1 MALVTTSAGQEHWLS
16 YTCPHCLSILEVDG
30 EWSGQVVGCPSCGS
44 SVQLPRIGDPGL
56 RDRRCTW
63 CGLRASFM
71 GFRANGQF
79 VCPGCRA
86 AVDKTPEPTK
96 GAAPGPVAVVLPKAP
111 PEKRSKQETQHIT
124 LPVQRQARGSG
135 RPSPPPMA
143 PVAPMAP
150 VGAPLFAG
158 VAPVTPGVPFSPEVK
173 SALARPLS
181 DTVRMVGQP
190 PAKVAPAPI
199 FPPKAAGALPGIP
212 RSSDR
217 QTTSAPIL
225 AKPVVEA
232 VPVPP
237 PQGAAKDL
245 GRGPFASAMRRP
257 TAADGGGAGEPRP
270 GKEYAKFLQEKPAAE
285 AAAPDKRPIA
295 PSSAQSAGGE
305 PSKEPVASGVQP
317 PKGDKPQGFPWMV
330 PARAAKAEAPAPVA
344 PVAVALPTVFKG
356 AAPEAVAKK
365 RTDVIPALRG
375 AEEAAPAGTG
385 QKIATS
391 PRVETSIP
399 EMGGG
404 HEAAKATS
412 PPEPAIP
419 KGTPV
424 ADAAVTG
431 VVTEPAPATDDVGG
445 TPKETEQPQAEPERE
460 KDSAP
465 ETTTDAAT
473 DEVDEVDG
481 ALAEP
486 SWLEAFARA
495 RVELAKPADVAV
507 AKVEADRKAPALET
521 AQPETASDVGQGMAV
536 APLACEEAGEAPA
549 EIGEPEPGDAGSE
562 PVAVVQLDVTEPA
575 EPQEDIAEEAGQRE
589 ELREDGGQE
598 GILVEGADAD
608 LVGVTELPAEEEP
621 ELPSDLPGVVSSAA
635 GAVSTE
641 LAEDI
646 PPPVFH
652 PAPLEVGA
660 AVGRGPGEAFGP
672 SRIAGPVA
680 VPVVGF
686 RKKTDRI
693 TGASPN
699 GEGVVQQA
707 VALPPEVS
715 ARALRLADA
724 ISGAGAKE
732 SSRSRLGAVRDWI
745 DDHLPLLLV
754 TGLLVAVGITVFALW
769 RSAEGKVI
777 SQAGFRTPA
786 DFQTFQKAMGLV
798 KDGQIREALE
808 EIRVQATRASADPGL
823 RAFYFELRAALGEAP
838 ATPAEIGELL
848 KSTEAGHATVA
859 RVLAWEAAW
868 HHPDIDG
875 RMRAVKA
882 LTQLGPAHR
891 IPLAEREVRKA
902 LGDSADA
909 ALGPRPAG
917 LDGYRWDERFVRW
930 YYLRAA
936 TGDNDARDRL
946 LQWVKDGQADR
957 IRREAASLA
966 LLELDEPDA
975 EKITHDVWQE
985 AMRIEAIN
993 FRVTTSRA
1001 LGIDGGKLPPEEV
1014 RRIRDWATKELG
1026 YSISRAFGLLYEHG
1040 IPAGLEHLET
1050 TARNDGVYGFPAIAA
1065 VAELNR
1071 VLGGKALGRMA
1082 AIRDYWKAE
1091 LAKLQADPKEAA
1103 SEVGQTFQKVIGRII
1118 DAVTVEMAR
1127 AGDAGAAA
1135 EVAAGLG
1142 AENDFDKVQAALK
1155 LGERGLEMAMP
1166 MLVDI
1171 ARGAGKPV
1179 AAQEERQEAQRVL
1192 LQDGTGAAKAYLE
1205 GLLADPEAAIRFD
1218 AASRLLELQ
1227 LEARPKAVPAADLA
1241 PPKAVP

>member
-1 MALVTTSAGQEHWLS
+1 
-16 YTCPHCLSILEVDG
+16 
-30 EWSGQVVGCPSCGS
+30 
-44 SVQLPRIGDPGL
+44 
-56 RDRRCTW
+56 
-63 CGLRASFM
+63 M

-86 AVDKTPEPTK
+86 AVDKTPEPAK

-124 LPVQRQARGSG
+124 LPVQRQARGGG
-135 RPSPPPMA
+135 RPSPPAVA

-150 VGAPLFAG
+150 VGAPLFTG
-158 VAPVTPGVPFSPEVK
+158 VVPVAPGVPFSPEVK

-212 RSSDR
+212 RSSDQ
-217 QTTSAPIL
+217 QTTSAPVV
-225 AKPVVEA
+225 ARAVVEA

-237 PQGAAKDL
+237 PQGVAKDL

-270 GKEYAKFLQEKPAAE
+270 GKEYAKFLQEKPVGE
-285 AAAPDKRPIA
+285 AAAPDKRPIV
-295 PSSAQSAGGE
+295 PSSAQGAGAE
-305 PSKEPVASGVQP
+305 PSKEPLGSGVQP

-344 PVAVALPTVFKG
+344 TVAVALPTVFKG
-356 AAPEAVAKK
+356 AAPGAVAKK

-375 AEEAAPAGTG
+375 AEEAAPVGTG

-404 HEAAKATS
+404 HEAAEATS

-419 KGTPV
+419 KEETAAIAKQELLPESASQGPKAVDSAVDEGAKAAKGMPV

-431 VVTEPAPATDDVGG
+431 VVTEPAPVTDDVGG
-445 TPKETEQPQAEPERE
+445 TPKATEQPQAEPERE

-465 ETTTDAAT
+465 EATTDAAT

-495 RVELAKPADVAV
+495 RVEFAKPADAAA
-507 AKVEADRKAPALET
+507 AKVEADRKVPALET
-521 AQPETASDVGQGMAV
+521 AQPETASDVGPGLAV
-536 APLACEEAGEAPA
+536 APLAREEAGEAPA

-562 PVAVVQLDVTEPA
+562 PVAVVQPDVTEPA
-575 EPQEDIAEEAGQRE
+575 EPYEDSAEEAGQRE
-589 ELREDGGQE
+589 ELREAGGQE

-608 LVGVTELPAEEEP
+608 RVGVTELPTEEEP
-621 ELPSDLPGVVSSAA
+621 ELPSDLPCVVSGGA

-693 TGASPN
+693 TGAAPN

-808 EIRVQATRASADPGL
+808 AIRVHATRASADPGL

-848 KSTEAGHATVA
+848 QSTEAGHATVA

-1171 ARGAGKPV
+1171 AKGAGKPV

-1205 GLLADPEAAIRFD
+1205 GLLADPEAAIRYD